1 MFTTLIVK
9 PIFNLL
15 VLIYAI
21 LPGHNFGLAII
32 LFTVLIRVLMWPLI
46 KKQLHNAKAM
56 RELQPEL
63 KRIKK
68 EASGNRQKESV
79 MVMELYK
86 ERGINPFSSIGVLFL
101 QLPILIGLYSGIRRI
116 ITDPFNLVSFAYA
129 PLQHIGW
136 MQTLASDIG
145 RFDHTLFGIV
155 DLTRSAVEKGGGIYW
170 PAMLLVIGSAVTQ
183 YYQSKQLM
191 PNDKDARKLRDIL
204 RDAGGGKQAD
214 QSEVSAA
221 VGRSTKFFIPVMIF
235 FLTVNI
241 ASALS
246 LYWFVS
252 GLVAMI
258 QQGRVLSKDEEELEA
273 EADKPSRKSGKTR
286 VYVVEGEVVNKK
298 STTKSKQK
306 PNSKK
311 NSSKKP
317 SKQRRR

>member
-15 VLIYAI
+15 VLIYAM

-32 LFTVLIRVLMWPLI
+32 LFTVLIRVLMWPLV

-68 EASGNRQKESV
+68 EAAGDRQKESM

-86 ERGINPFSSIGVLFL
+86 ERGINPFSSIGVLIL

-116 ITDPFNLVSFAYA
+116 ITDPHNLVSFAYA

-136 MQTLASDIG
+136 LQTLASDIG
-145 RFDHTLFGIV
+145 RFDHTLFGVV
-155 DLTRSAVEKGGGIYW
+155 DLTRSAVEKTGGIYW
-170 PAMLLVIGSAVTQ
+170 PAMLLVLGSAVTQ

-191 PNDKDARKLRDIL
+191 PNDKNARKLRDIL
-204 RDAGGGKQAD
+204 KDAGGGQQAD
-214 QSEVSAA
+214 QSEVNAA
-221 VGRSTKFFIPVMIF
+221 VGRSTRFFIPVMIF

-258 QQGRVLSKDEEELEA
+258 QQGRVLTRDEEELEA
-273 EADKPSRKSGKTR
+273 EAGKPSKRSGKTR
-286 VYVVEGEVVNKK
+286 VYVIEGEVVNKSTK
-298 STTKSKQK
+298 STKQKSKT
-306 PNSKK
+306 KK
-311 NSSKKP
+311 SP
-317 SKQRRR
+317 SKQTRKQRRK